1 MKRTTKY
8 IYLILTIFLL
18 ASAAFA
24 YSANAAKAPKY
35 VEGEAL
41 VVMKSSAVASAAG
54 NTARTAQACSSAA
67 ASLAA
72 SVNASSVQ
80 TFDALSASSGKLF
93 AHLRSDTKTA
103 DELISA
109 LKKNPNVIAAS
120 KNYISRVAATKPN
133 DPMWGD
139 QWGQKRIKAP
149 EAWDTTTGSG
159 DVVAAV
165 IDTGVTYD
173 HPDLKDN
180 MWRDEGG
187 DGRYGMMFHD
197 NGSATV
203 ITGTGGTANAAMTDW
218 ERVGDVSGHGTHVA
232 GIIGAVGGNST
243 GVAGVN
249 WKVKIFTVGVFSYIP
264 SWDDTGAYDSDT
276 MEGLNYIA
284 GLKRSG
290 VNIVAANMSLGGAR
304 ELQSDNSAYGQAI
317 KAASKAGEK
326 GILICMAA
334 GNDGYDLDELTDD
347 YGNEMR
353 NYPSSYKFA
362 ATLSVGAT
370 ASDDKI
376 AIWSPQGSN
385 YSPSGKWVDVFAPGS
400 EILSTCRT
408 TLLSEYPADKQTY
421 NPAGYTSISGTSMA
435 TPMVTG
441 AAALLSAAYPTK
453 SAADIKAL
461 LINNA
466 TDVCK
471 SGFSR
476 YGQIDLAAAM
486 DAGSADVV
494 PVTSIT
500 LSQAA
505 SSGSSAG
512 KAAAT
517 GLSSTLYVDNTLD
530 IQCTITPDKATN
542 KILEWESSD
551 ESVATVDADGMVTA
565 HSGGTTVI
573 TARAT
578 DGSNEVS
585 NSYSVKVIPVESVA
599 LNKSALSL
607 AIGAS
612 ETLTATAKPD
622 NPSGYRVGWGSSDEE
637 IATVDTGGVV
647 TAVAAGTATITAT
660 VDNKSASC
668 DVTVTNGGSGGGG
681 GGGCSAGFPGLAL
694 LFAAALPAIYIKRR

>member
-109 LKKNPNVIAAS
+109 LKKNPNVIA
-120 KNYISRVAATKPN
+120 KNYISKAVKEPN
-133 DPMWGD
+133 DPMWRD

-149 EAWDTTTGSG
+149 EAWETTTGSG

-187 DGRYGMMFHD
+187 DRRYGMMFHD

-232 GIIGAVGGNST
+232 GIIGAVGGNNT

-249 WKVKIFTVGVFSYIP
+249 WKVKILTVGVFSYIP

-276 MEGLNYIA
+276 MNGLNYIA

-317 KAASKAGEK
+317 KAASKAGDK

-334 GNDGYDLDELTDD
+334 GNDGYNLDELTDD

-385 YSPSGKWVDVFAPGS
+385 YSPSGKWVDAFAPGS

-408 TLLSEYPADKQTY
+408 TPLSEYPAGNQTY
-421 NPAGYTSISGTSMA
+421 NYAGYTSISGTSMA

-441 AAALLSAAYPTK
+441 AAAMLSAAYPTK

-476 YGQIDLAAAM
+476 YGQIDLAEAM
-486 DAGSADVV
+486 KAGSADVV
-494 PVTSIT
+494 SVESIA

-530 IQCTITPDKATN
+530 IQCTITPDNATN
-542 KILEWESSD
+542 QILEWESSK
-551 ESVATVDADGMVTA
+551 EGVATVDADGMVTA

-578 DGSNEVS
+578 DGSKIGS
-585 NSYSVKVIPVESVA
+585 NPYSVTVIPVESVA

-607 AIGAS
+607 AKGAS

-622 NPSGYRVGWGSSDEE
+622 NPSGYRVGWWSSDEE

-647 TAVAAGTATITAT
+647 TAVAAGTAAITAY
-660 VDNKSASC
+660 VGDKSATC

>member
-1 MKRTTKY
+1 
-8 IYLILTIFLL
+8 
-18 ASAAFA
+18 
-24 YSANAAKAPKY
+24 
-35 VEGEAL
+35 
-41 VVMKSSAVASAAG
+41 
-54 NTARTAQACSSAA
+54 
-67 ASLAA
+67 
-72 SVNASSVQ
+72 
-80 TFDALSASSGKLF
+80 
-93 AHLRSDTKTA
+93 
-103 DELISA
+103 
-109 LKKNPNVIAAS
+109 
-120 KNYISRVAATKPN
+120 
-133 DPMWGD
+133 
-139 QWGQKRIKAP
+139 
-149 EAWDTTTGSG
+149 
-159 DVVAAV
+159 
-165 IDTGVTYD
+165 
-173 HPDLKDN
+173 
-180 MWRDEGG
+180 
-187 DGRYGMMFHD
+187 
-197 NGSATV
+197 
-203 ITGTGGTANAAMTDW
+203 
-218 ERVGDVSGHGTHVA
+218 
-232 GIIGAVGGNST
+232 
-243 GVAGVN
+243 
-249 WKVKIFTVGVFSYIP
+249 
-264 SWDDTGAYDSDT
+264 
-276 MEGLNYIA
+276 
-284 GLKRSG
+284 
-290 VNIVAANMSLGGAR
+290 
-304 ELQSDNSAYGQAI
+304 
-317 KAASKAGEK
+317 
-326 GILICMAA
+326 
-334 GNDGYDLDELTDD
+334 
-347 YGNEMR
+347 
-353 NYPSSYKFA
+353 
-362 ATLSVGAT
+362 
-370 ASDDKI
+370 
-376 AIWSPQGSN
+376 
-385 YSPSGKWVDVFAPGS
+385 
-400 EILSTCRT
+400 
-408 TLLSEYPADKQTY
+408 
-421 NPAGYTSISGTSMA
+421 MA

-476 YGQIDLAAAM
+476 YGQIDLAEAM
-486 DAGSADVV
+486 KAGSADVV

-578 DGSNEVS
+578 DGSKIGS
-585 NSYSVKVIPVESVA
+585 NSYSVTVIPVESVA

>member
-41 VVMKSSAVASAAG
+41 VVMKSSSVASAAG

-72 SVNASSVQ
+72 TVNASSVQ

-120 KNYISRVAATKPN
+120 KNYISRVAATEPN

-139 QWGQKRIKAP
+139 QWGQKKIKAP
-149 EAWDTTTGSG
+149 EAWDTTTGSS

-203 ITGTGGTANAAMTDW
+203 ITGIGGTANAAMTDW

-232 GIIGAVGGNST
+232 GIIGAVGDNST

-249 WKVKIFTVGVFSYIP
+249 WKVKILTVGVFSYIP

-276 MEGLNYIA
+276 MKGLNYIA
-284 GLKRSG
+284 DLKRSG

-317 KAASKAGEK
+317 KAASKAGDK

-334 GNDGYDLDELTDD
+334 GNDGYDLDDLTDD

-385 YSPSGKWVDVFAPGS
+385 YSPSGKWVDVFAP
-400 EILSTCRT
+400 
-408 TLLSEYPADKQTY
+408 EYPAGNQTY
-421 NPAGYTSISGTSMA
+421 NYAGYTSISGTSMA

-441 AAALLSAAYPTK
+441 AAALLSAKYPEK

-476 YGQIDLAAAM
+476 YGQIDLAEAM
-486 DAGSADVV
+486 KAGSADVV
-494 PVTSIT
+494 SVESIA

-505 SSGSSAG
+505 SSGSSVG
-512 KAAAT
+512 KAAAAEP
-517 GLSSTLYVDNTLD
+517 SSTLYVDNTLD
-530 IQCTITPDKATN
+530 IQCTITPDNATN
-542 KILEWESSD
+542 QILEWESSK
-551 ESVATVDADGMVTA
+551 EGVATVDADGMVTA

-578 DGSNEVS
+578 DGSKIGS
-585 NSYSVKVIPVESVA
+585 NSYSVTVIPVESVA

-607 AIGAS
+607 AKGAS

-622 NPSGYRVGWGSSDEE
+622 NPSGYRVGWWSSDEE

-647 TAVAAGTATITAT
+647 TAVAAGTATITAY
-660 VDNKSASC
+660 VGDKSASC

-681 GGGCSAGFPGLAL
+681 GGCSAGFAGLAL

>member
-120 KNYISRVAATKPN
+120 KNYISKAVKEPN
-133 DPMWGD
+133 DPMWRD

-149 EAWDTTTGSG
+149 EAWETTTGSG

-187 DGRYGMMFHD
+187 DRRYGMMFHD

-232 GIIGAVGGNST
+232 GIIGAVGGNNT

-249 WKVKIFTVGVFSYIP
+249 WKVKILTVGVFSYIP

-276 MEGLNYIA
+276 MNGLNYIA

-317 KAASKAGEK
+317 KAASKAGDK

-334 GNDGYDLDELTDD
+334 GNDGYNLDELTDD

-385 YSPSGKWVDVFAPGS
+385 YSPSGKWVDAFAPGS

-408 TLLSEYPADKQTY
+408 TPLSEYPAGNQTY
-421 NPAGYTSISGTSMA
+421 NYAGYTSISGTSMA

-441 AAALLSAAYPTK
+441 AAAMLSAAYPTK

-476 YGQIDLAAAM
+476 YGQIDLAEAM
-486 DAGSADVV
+486 KAGSADVV
-494 PVTSIT
+494 SVESIA

-530 IQCTITPDKATN
+530 IQCTITPDNATN
-542 KILEWESSD
+542 QILEWESSK
-551 ESVATVDADGMVTA
+551 EGVATVDADGMVTA

-578 DGSNEVS
+578 DGSKIGS
-585 NSYSVKVIPVESVA
+585 NPYSVTVIPVESVA

-607 AIGAS
+607 AKGAS

-622 NPSGYRVGWGSSDEE
+622 NPSGYRVGWWSSDEE

-647 TAVAAGTATITAT
+647 TAVAAGTAAITAY
-660 VDNKSASC
+660 VGDKSATC

>member
-120 KNYISRVAATKPN
+120 KNYISKAVKEPN
-133 DPMWGD
+133 DPMWRD

-149 EAWDTTTGSG
+149 EAWETTTGSG

-187 DGRYGMMFHD
+187 DRRYGMMFHD

-232 GIIGAVGGNST
+232 GIIGAVGGNNT

-249 WKVKIFTVGVFSYIP
+249 WKVKILTVGVFSYIP

-276 MEGLNYIA
+276 MNGLNYIA

-317 KAASKAGEK
+317 KAASKAGDK

-334 GNDGYDLDELTDD
+334 GNDGYNLDELTDD

-385 YSPSGKWVDVFAPGS
+385 YSPSGKWVDAFAPGS

-408 TLLSEYPADKQTY
+408 TPLSEYPAGNQTY
-421 NPAGYTSISGTSMA
+421 NYAGYTSISGTSMA

-441 AAALLSAAYPTK
+441 AAAMLSAAYPTK

-494 PVTSIT
+494 SVESIA

-530 IQCTITPDKATN
+530 IQCTITPDNATN
-542 KILEWESSD
+542 QILEWESSK
-551 ESVATVDADGMVTA
+551 EGVATVDADGMVTA

-578 DGSNEVS
+578 DGSKIGS
-585 NSYSVKVIPVESVA
+585 NSYSVTVIPVESVA

-607 AIGAS
+607 AKGAS

-622 NPSGYRVGWGSSDEE
+622 NPSGYRVGWWSSDEE

-647 TAVAAGTATITAT
+647 TAVAAGTAAITAY
-660 VDNKSASC
+660 VGDKSATC

-681 GGGCSAGFPGLAL
+681 GGGCSAGFAGLAL

>member
-120 KNYISRVAATKPN
+120 KNYISKAVKEPN

-139 QWGQKRIKAP
+139 QWGQKKIKAP
-149 EAWDTTTGSG
+149 EAWDTTTGSS

-203 ITGTGGTANAAMTDW
+203 ITGIGGTANAAMTDW

-232 GIIGAVGGNST
+232 GIIGAVGDNST

-249 WKVKIFTVGVFSYIP
+249 WKVKILTVGVFSYIP

-276 MEGLNYIA
+276 MKGLNYIA
-284 GLKRSG
+284 DLKRSG

-317 KAASKAGEK
+317 KAASKAGDK

-334 GNDGYDLDELTDD
+334 GNDGYDLDDLTDD

-408 TLLSEYPADKQTY
+408 TPLSEYPAGNQTY
-421 NPAGYTSISGTSMA
+421 NYAGYTSISGTSMA

-441 AAALLSAAYPTK
+441 AAALLSAKYPEK

-476 YGQIDLAAAM
+476 YGQIDLAEAM
-486 DAGSADVV
+486 KAGSADVV
-494 PVTSIT
+494 SVESIA

-505 SSGSSAG
+505 SSGSSVG
-512 KAAAT
+512 KAAAAEP
-517 GLSSTLYVDNTLD
+517 SSTLYVDNTLD
-530 IQCTITPDKATN
+530 IQCTITPDNATN
-542 KILEWESSD
+542 KILEWESSK
-551 ESVATVDADGMVTA
+551 EGVATVDADGMVTA

-607 AIGAS
+607 AKGAS

>member
-1 MKRTTKY
+1 
-8 IYLILTIFLL
+8 
-18 ASAAFA
+18 
-24 YSANAAKAPKY
+24 
-35 VEGEAL
+35 
-41 VVMKSSAVASAAG
+41 
-54 NTARTAQACSSAA
+54 
-67 ASLAA
+67 
-72 SVNASSVQ
+72 
-80 TFDALSASSGKLF
+80 
-93 AHLRSDTKTA
+93 
-103 DELISA
+103 
-109 LKKNPNVIAAS
+109 
-120 KNYISRVAATKPN
+120 
-133 DPMWGD
+133 
-139 QWGQKRIKAP
+139 
-149 EAWDTTTGSG
+149 
-159 DVVAAV
+159 
-165 IDTGVTYD
+165 
-173 HPDLKDN
+173 
-180 MWRDEGG
+180 
-187 DGRYGMMFHD
+187 
-197 NGSATV
+197 
-203 ITGTGGTANAAMTDW
+203 MTDW

-232 GIIGAVGGNST
+232 GIIGAVGDNST

-249 WKVKIFTVGVFSYIP
+249 WKVKILTVGVFSYIP

-276 MEGLNYIA
+276 MKGLNYIA
-284 GLKRSG
+284 DLKRSG

-486 DAGSADVV
+486 SAGRETAV

-505 SSGSSAG
+505 SSGSSVG
-512 KAAAT
+512 KAAAAVP
-517 GLSSTLYVDNTLD
+517 SSTLYVDNTLD

-542 KILEWESSD
+542 QILEWESSK

-578 DGSNEVS
+578 DGSKIGS
-585 NSYSVKVIPVESVA
+585 NPYSVKVIPVESVA

-607 AIGAS
+607 AKGAS

-622 NPSGYRVGWGSSDEE
+622 NPSGYRVGWWSSDEE

-647 TAVAAGTATITAT
+647 TAVAAGTAAITAY
-660 VDNKSASC
+660 VGDKSATC

-681 GGGCSAGFPGLAL
+681 GCSAGFAGLAL
-694 LFAAALPAIYIKRR
+694 LFAAALPAVYIKRR

>member
-120 KNYISRVAATKPN
+120 KNYISKAVKEPN
-133 DPMWGD
+133 DPMWRD

-149 EAWDTTTGSG
+149 EAWETTTGSG

-232 GIIGAVGGNST
+232 GIIGAVGGNNT

-249 WKVKIFTVGVFSYIP
+249 WKVKILTVGVFSYIP

-276 MEGLNYIA
+276 MNGLNYIA

-317 KAASKAGEK
+317 KAASKAGDK

-334 GNDGYDLDELTDD
+334 GNDGYNLDELTDD

-385 YSPSGKWVDVFAPGS
+385 YSPSGKWVDAFAPGS

-408 TLLSEYPADKQTY
+408 TPLSEYPAGNQTY
-421 NPAGYTSISGTSMA
+421 NYAGYTSISGTSMA

-441 AAALLSAAYPTK
+441 AAAMLSAAYPTK

-494 PVTSIT
+494 SVESIA

-530 IQCTITPDKATN
+530 IQCTITPDNATN
-542 KILEWESSD
+542 QILEWESSK
-551 ESVATVDADGMVTA
+551 EGVATVDADGMVTA

-578 DGSNEVS
+578 DGSKIGS
-585 NSYSVKVIPVESVA
+585 NSYSVTVIPVESVA

-607 AIGAS
+607 AKGAS

-622 NPSGYRVGWGSSDEE
+622 NPSGYRVGWWSSDEE

-647 TAVAAGTATITAT
+647 TAVAAGTAAITAY
-660 VDNKSASC
+660 VGDKSATC

-681 GGGCSAGFPGLAL
+681 GGGCSAGFAGLAL

>member
-120 KNYISRVAATKPN
+120 KNYISKAVKEPN
-133 DPMWGD
+133 DPMWRD

-149 EAWDTTTGSG
+149 EAWETTTGSG

-232 GIIGAVGGNST
+232 GIIGAVGGNNT

-249 WKVKIFTVGVFSYIP
+249 WKVKILTVGVFSYIP

-334 GNDGYDLDELTDD
+334 GNDGYNLDELTDD

-385 YSPSGKWVDVFAPGS
+385 YSPSGKWVDAFAPGS

-408 TLLSEYPADKQTY
+408 TPLSEYPAGNQTY
-421 NPAGYTSISGTSMA
+421 NYAGYTSISGTSMA

-441 AAALLSAAYPTK
+441 AAAMLSAAYPTK

-476 YGQIDLAAAM
+476 YGQIDLAEAM
-486 DAGSADVV
+486 KAGSADVV
-494 PVTSIT
+494 SVESIA

-530 IQCTITPDKATN
+530 IQCTITPDNATN
-542 KILEWESSD
+542 QILEWESSK
-551 ESVATVDADGMVTA
+551 EGVATVDADGMVTA

-578 DGSNEVS
+578 DGSKIGS
-585 NSYSVKVIPVESVA
+585 NPYSVTVIPVESVA

-607 AIGAS
+607 AKGAS

-622 NPSGYRVGWGSSDEE
+622 NPSGYRVGWRSSDEE

-647 TAVAAGTATITAT
+647 TAVAAGTAAITAY
-660 VDNKSASC
+660 VGDKSATC
-668 DVTVTNGGSGGGG
+668 DVTVTNGGSGGG